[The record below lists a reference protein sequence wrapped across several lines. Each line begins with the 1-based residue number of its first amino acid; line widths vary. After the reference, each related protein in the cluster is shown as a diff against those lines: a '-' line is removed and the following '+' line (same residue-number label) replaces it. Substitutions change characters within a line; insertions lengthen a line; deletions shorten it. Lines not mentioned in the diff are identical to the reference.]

1 MSVPENVRTAGIAE
15 IAVAGEDVRAA
26 AEVVVVGAVGAAAEV
41 VVVTAVGMVAT
52 AGTGAAEGIKP
63 RIEF

>member
-1 MSVPENVRTAGIAE
+1 MSAPEIVRRTLGIVE

-26 AEVVVVGAVGAAAEV
+26 AVVVVVVGVVGAVEGAA
-41 VVVTAVGMVAT
+41 VVTAAGMVAT
-52 AGTGAAEGIKP
+52 AAAEGIKP